1 MLLQCVCAGCGPGDG
16 GDGQSVAEPRAG
28 GAEAGIATA
37 GDEDPGVLLV
47 RSVRHGTIFRV
58 FRGDRGYPE
67 SIAGGQFSTLAE
79 LLKSADL

>member
-1 MLLQCVCAGCGPGDG
+1 MAVTVSPWLSHA
-16 GDGQSVAEPRAG
+16 RA
-28 GAEAGIATA
+28 AQEAGIAAA

-47 RSVRHGTIFRV
+47 RSVRHGAIFRV

-67 SIAGGQFSTLAE
+67 SIAGGQFSTLAV